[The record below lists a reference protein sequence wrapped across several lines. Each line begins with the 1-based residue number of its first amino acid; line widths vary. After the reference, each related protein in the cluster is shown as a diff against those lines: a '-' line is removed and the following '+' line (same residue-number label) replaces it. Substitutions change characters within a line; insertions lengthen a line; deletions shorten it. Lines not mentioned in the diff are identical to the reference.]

1 MNGVRARF
9 SPAALSLQ
17 LSTGTRFGIRD
28 LPNQMTDQLW
38 QGEGHYVKAWE
49 CCLGRPPV
57 AGLAPVAYACRRPP
71 LTRLDAAGPGPSSP
85 KPRSN
90 MRCRCLL
97 SLATFHLNPPSLVGC
112 CQAPA
117 PPLGRLMWAPPHE
130 LCLATALAATRGIE
144 VEEWLQGVVAGA
156 IRRSPAWPH
165 GGFVGGV

>member
-1 MNGVRARF
+1 MNGVSARF

-28 LPNQMTDQLW
+28 LPNQTTDQLR
-38 QGEGHYVKAWE
+38 Q
-49 CCLGRPPV
+49 R
-57 AGLAPVAYACRRPP
+57 RRPLRQSLGMLP
-71 LTRLDAAGPGPSSP
+71 RTSSYSGPSTSSACVPPPTRLDAAGPGPSSP

-90 MRCRCLL
+90 LRCRCLL

-117 PPLGRLMWAPPHE
+117 PPLGRLMWAPPHQ

-144 VEEWLQGVVAGA
+144 VVEWLQGVAAGA
-156 IRRSPAWPH
+156 IRCSPAWPH